1 MRRDTCFGLPVMALI
16 LALSVSAAC
25 DTKRTSKTE
34 DSVSAHELFQGKCT
48 QCHEGGQAM
57 ALHGSEESIL
67 QIVKRMTAKGAKV
80 SEVQAMSI
88 AQFLSSPNR
97 ALFDQKCST
106 CHDLQIVLDAHKK
119 GDLTEETLKNMKE
132 KGAQIS
138 DSEAKEIFDFI
149 KRSYPYAG

>member
-1 MRRDTCFGLPVMALI
+1 MRRNTCSGLPVMTLI

-25 DTKRTSKTE
+25 DPKRTSKTE
-34 DSVSAHELFQGKCT
+34 DSVSAHELFESKCT
-48 QCHEGGQAM
+48 QCHERSQAM
-57 ALHGSEESIL
+57 GLHGSEESIL
-67 QIVKRMTAKGAKV
+67 QMVKRMRAKGANV

-97 ALFDQKCST
+97 ALFDQRCST

-119 GDLTEETLKNMKE
+119 GELTEATLEKMKE

-138 DSEAKEIFDFI
+138 DPEAKEIFDFI

>member
-1 MRRDTCFGLPVMALI
+1 MRRNTCLGLPIMALI
-16 LALSVSAAC
+16 LALSVSGAC
-25 DTKRTSKTE
+25 DKRTSKTE
-34 DSVSAHELFQGKCT
+34 ESVSAHELFESKCT
-48 QCHEGGQAM
+48 QCHEGTQAM
-57 ALHGSEESIL
+57 ALHGSEETIL
-67 QIVKRMTAKGAKV
+67 QLVKRMIAKGAKV
-80 SEVQAMSI
+80 SEAQAMSI

-97 ALFDQKCST
+97 ALFDERCST

-119 GDLTEETLKNMKE
+119 GDLTKATLKSMRE